1 MNEALPPEDIAEQLA
16 RDLASGVVGEE
27 LRQKYLSRKH
37 GLLTAAFERLMKL
50 PGEGRREVGRH
61 LNELRTRVEAAS
73 NVRLAEREVDLTV
86 PPALPN
92 AGSLHPMTVIER
104 ELTNIFRGLGFST
117 AHGFELES
125 DWYNFTA
132 LNMPPLHPAR
142 DAQDTF
148 YVQSAGQPLVMRT
161 QTSPVQIR
169 YMQTHEP
176 PFSVISAGK
185 VFRNE
190 ATDATHEHT
199 FYQMEG
205 LAVGPDVSFS
215 TMAWTLDYV
224 LKRFFGSDVTTR
236 LQPAYFPFVEPGA
249 EVAMSSPRFRDG
261 RWVEILGCGAV
272 HQNVFEAA
280 GYRRGRY
287 QGFAFGLGLSR
298 FALMKYG
305 IPDIRLLME
314 NDVRFLKQF

>member
-1 MNEALPPEDIAEQLA
+1 
-16 RDLASGVVGEE
+16 
-27 LRQKYLSRKH
+27 
-37 GLLTAAFERLMKL
+37 
-50 PGEGRREVGRH
+50 
-61 LNELRTRVEAAS
+61 
-73 NVRLAEREVDLTV
+73 
-86 PPALPN
+86 
-92 AGSLHPMTVIER
+92 
-104 ELTNIFRGLGFST
+104 
-117 AHGFELES
+117 
-125 DWYNFTA
+125 
-132 LNMPPLHPAR
+132 
-142 DAQDTF
+142 
-148 YVQSAGQPLVMRT
+148 
-161 QTSPVQIR
+161 
-169 YMQTHEP
+169 
-176 PFSVISAGK
+176 
-185 VFRNE
+185 
-190 ATDATHEHT
+190 
-199 FYQMEG
+199 MEG

-261 RWVEILGCGAV
+261 RWVEILGCGTV